1 MKNFARICKAL
12 SDATRIKIVRLLI
25 DTKIPVCVC
34 ELKDALN
41 IRQYNVSYHLKDL
54 KNSGLVNEKKEGKW
68 VYYSL
73 IDSKDVSHQLI
84 LEAIQT
90 LPSEFFIEEKEKLNE
105 RLELRVNGKC
115 ALGLSDEEK
124 PKKTQP

>member
-1 MKNFARICKAL
+1 MKNFVNICKTL
-12 SDATRIKIVRLLI
+12 SDATRMKIVRLLI
-25 DTKIPVCVC
+25 DSKIPVCVC

-54 KNSGLVNEKKEGKW
+54 KSSGMVNEKKEGKW

-73 IDSKDVSHQLI
+73 INSEDVSHQLI
-84 LEAIQT
+84 LKAIQA
-90 LPSEFFIEEKEKLNE
+90 LPSEFFIDENAKLQE
-105 RLELRVNGKC
+105 RLELRENGKC

-124 PKKTQP
+124 PKKT